1 MPLCTQI
8 PPRRHVSRACREQEE
23 QKRAGQEGSLFP
35 SAPSAPRR
43 EDFPEIKEGERV
55 YQKNEGE
62 WDFYLDESSD
72 RKGVVLQVQL
82 GKYMDTSLVKVRCRL
97 AAL

>member
-1 MPLCTQI
+1 M
-8 PPRRHVSRACREQEE
+8 
-23 QKRAGQEGSLFP
+23 
-35 SAPSAPRR
+35 
-43 EDFPEIKEGERV
+43 